1 MKERLKL
8 AVTMGD
14 PAGVGAEIIV
24 KALSNIE
31 IYKRCVPVV
40 IGDYAVLA
48 DALDFCNLPLV
59 LHEVA
64 DVDEAAGQIGKIDFI
79 NLKLFAKGGWEY
91 KKNQAC
97 CGEASL
103 KYITKAIDLAM
114 NRRVA
119 AVVTA
124 PINKKSL
131 KMAGIP
137 YDGHTEIF
145 AEYTGTKNF
154 AMLLASSSL
163 HVIHVSTHCS
173 LRTACERVKKD
184 RVYEVIRL
192 ADRGMRELGF
202 DAPRIV
208 VSGLNPHSS
217 EDGLFGDEEK
227 KEITP
232 AIERAQKEGILVE
245 GPEPPDTVFVK
256 CQAGQYDIVVAM
268 YHDQGHIP
276 LKLGGFKYDLQRD
289 KYVSVSGI
297 NCTIGLPIV
306 RTSVDH
312 GTAFGKAGEGRANE
326 QSMIDAIF
334 AGVEMAKNREKNH
347 GPNR

>member
-1 MKERLKL
+1 MRERMKL

-24 KALSNIE
+24 KALSNIAV
-31 IYKRCVPVV
+31 YKRCVPIVV
-40 IGDYAVLA
+40 GDRVVLE
-48 DALDFCNLPLV
+48 DALDFCDLPLE
-59 LHEVA
+59 LHEIT
-64 DVDEAAGQIGKIDFI
+64 DVEDAAGQIGRIDFI
-79 NLKLFAKGGWEY
+79 DLKLFEKGGWEY
-91 KKNQAC
+91 KKNQSC

-103 KYITKAIDLAM
+103 KYIAKAIELAM
-114 NRRVA
+114 NGKVA

-131 KMAGIP
+131 RMAGIP

-154 AMLLASSSL
+154 AMLLASKSL

-173 LRTACERVKKD
+173 LREACERVKKD

-192 ADRGMRELGF
+192 ADRGMRELCYES
-202 DAPRIV
+202 PRIV
-208 VSGLNPHSS
+208 VAGLNPHSS
-217 EDGLFGDEEK
+217 EDGLFGDEEE

-232 AIERAQKEGILVE
+232 AIERARGEGIQVE

-276 LKLGGFKYDLQRD
+276 LKLGGFQYDLQSDR
-289 KYVSVSGI
+289 YASVSGI

-326 QSMIDAIF
+326 ESMTDAIF

-347 GPNR
+347 GSNR